1 MKLKVRESG
10 IELLKIIAVFLIVIS
25 HAAQVLYMQQLYD
38 ICPKAYI
45 NLNHVTTNIQ
55 HLILIFFRYFGTLG
69 NCIFFISSAWFLC
82 DSNKRN
88 TKKILQMIIDVWI
101 ISIIFLLV
109 FVISGVNL
117 STDEIIKSIVPTT
130 FSTTW
135 FITCYLLLYSIHPY
149 LNILVENISQEE
161 LLKINIVTLTIYF
174 GGGYLI
180 KRDLF
185 FGNDLILFIVIYLL
199 IAYIKKYL
207 NYVFSNNKL
216 NVTLVLLGILGNTGI
231 VLLTN
236 FLGLKVGGL
245 LSEHMIHWSRNSS
258 PFLLLI
264 AIGLFNLFKNKKFTS
279 KEVNKLSALS
289 LMIYLIHENSLVKNY
304 FYPEVFSVIYDK
316 LGYSHIVIWVVLLA
330 ACIFIIS
337 ALLGFIYKYMFQ
349 RITKIIADKFVD
361 IMYIK
366 VEKIVNSFIKKTRI
380 TG

>member
-304 FYPEVFSVIYDK
+304 FYQEVFSVIYDK